1 MTDNADRSWWENVPR
16 AVWPDVQRHHEA
28 LMAGTRFAKLNQL
41 STALTVSSE
50 DERRFRPKPQREEA
64 VA

>member
-1 MTDNADRSWWENVPR
+1 MSDTTVRSWWENVPR
-16 AVWPDVQRHHEA
+16 TLWPAVQDHCET